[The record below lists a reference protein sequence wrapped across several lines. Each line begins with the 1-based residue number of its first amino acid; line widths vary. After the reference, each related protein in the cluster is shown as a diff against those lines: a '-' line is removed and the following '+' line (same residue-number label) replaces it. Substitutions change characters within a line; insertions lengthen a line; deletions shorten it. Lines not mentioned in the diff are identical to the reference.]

1 MPQYV
6 RNVATLFS
14 SVAVLL
20 LLHKRPLT
28 HFIVIV
34 IIIIVL
40 HFVFATHQARI
51 MCYSCH
57 LLATVHSSMVGNA
70 IGEHG
75 TQNEAVVV
83 RLTIHPYDVLA
94 RKL

>member
-14 SVAVLL
+14 SVAVLFV
-20 LLHKRPLT
+20 LHKRPLT

-34 IIIIVL
+34 IIIL

-57 LLATVHSSMVGNA
+57 LLATVRSSMVGN
-70 IGEHG
+70 GEHG
-75 TQNEAVVV
+75 TQSEDAVV
-83 RLTIHPYDVLA
+83 RLIIHPYDVLA